1 MAINAKNIIKKTAK
15 VMGFAL
21 LLLLVLLLLLKLPYV
36 QTQLAKTALKFV
48 SKKTNATIKL
58 DKLSIN
64 FVDKVGLEGLYIED
78 LNKDTLLYTQNLDVN
93 MSILH
98 LLKGKIY
105 IDKVLLNNTVANIYQ
120 QHDST
125 FNFQFLIDAFAGDT
139 TQKTKS
145 NIDFDISEVQLQNF
159 KIDFNLLS
167 GKNQFI
173 AKNLSVKTNKID
185 INKLI
190 FSINYINIEQLNG
203 FSIWQNNEMP
213 ADTLLNDIPTS
224 FPFDGF
230 PVSINVDELKIKES
244 NFKYQLGNDT
254 SNQKFNA
261 NYINVKDINLWANNI
276 VVDSLGVEVEVNK
289 LSSNLNNK
297 INIEDLTTSVLFKP
311 QNITVEELN
320 LKTDYTNV
328 QLYTKISYQNFD
340 ELASFSP
347 NLLLDVDAAN
357 VNISL
362 NELAYFVPQLDSF
375 LQKDFV
381 ANNSV
386 LVSGKINGKVNN
398 IDLNNLKLTTANNEI
413 IANGNLE
420 NLLDINKLN
429 TKGLE
434 LSANIFAKDLQ
445 QILGENIIKN
455 NYLKFGNIKLKTTVN
470 GSLQSLNIAN
480 LSLLSAKNIDLK
492 CQGKVNNLLNTEKL
506 NYDFNIAKFNTT
518 VSTIGIFVDSLPQ
531 QLDSIKLISYKGVL
545 KGDLHRYFTNGLLET
560 NIGKAQ
566 TKLGIAFNPNY
577 SNAKYKG
584 FISVSDLNLG
594 ILANSDSL
602 GTINADITLDG
613 KGLSLDSL
621 NSNVEGE
628 IHDITFNGYTYEN
641 ILVLGEVANNTFNGK
656 LNIDDNNLNFNF
668 DGLVDFSTAIPKVDF
683 RAELNKI
690 NTQNLNLTNFPIMGN
705 LNIDANFTGLK
716 PQDLDGNLKITNI
729 NISNKKDKWEMD
741 SLVLKADK
749 GEQGNTSYFVSSE
762 IINGSL
768 TGKYDIKN
776 IGQIILT
783 SLDKHYPFSSIFM
796 EKDSSNFALS
806 DEEIHLEL
814 MVNDATKLLEIFK
827 VPISKLEQTTL
838 SFDLNAQN
846 ESMDMILNI
855 PEVKYQSYTI
865 QNINLNSQSTQNSF
879 NNLLGIDSVILGD
892 WGYLPKLNLK
902 ADFNNNT
909 GTSSLNIG
917 AKQNLFL
924 SSNFFTENN
933 NAVFS
938 VNSPIILGTEN
949 WQFSQS
955 NPFYIKQIMEKL
967 PTIKFYKDNQSIGV
981 SVADKKLNLSFAD
994 FNINNIE
1001 KIIEFETLKLYGLTN
1016 GNVSLSMDSIKTIEG
1031 NLALNTLQ
1039 INDIDAGDLKLSANI
1054 LEDKVQANISLIG
1067 YDNDLQTNATYDIN
1081 TGAINAEAK
1090 INKFQLATIEPFV
1103 QSYAKDISGKM
1114 TGNVMITGNLENL
1127 ETNGQLSLS
1136 NVSAF
1141 AIPIGSS
1148 YKISSGKLNIAT
1160 KEIHPEIIL
1169 IDDKNR
1175 FAYLKGTVWHKSY
1188 KDFTYDLNFSA
1199 DEFTFLN
1206 SKKTKDIPFYG
1217 NFVAKALLN
1226 IAGDTELPKISGS
1239 IEAKNSN
1246 LTVQLLDEQA
1256 VAKQEEYVI
1265 FMDGSDYSATQMD
1278 SIAEMSYKISTAVD
1292 LNLRVVLNENANIV
1306 VVIDPLTGDNLAF
1319 NGNGDL
1325 SVKMP
1330 PFKDLD
1336 ITGVYKINQGNY
1348 RFSFQN
1354 VIKKNFNITQNS
1366 KITFTGNPE
1375 NALLDIT
1382 ALYKTKATT
1391 LGLVESE
1398 NTALSEADASEYK
1411 RKTDV
1416 NVYLK
1421 INGNLLNPELNFDIE
1436 LPNSASNSI
1445 NNSAVQ
1451 ALNKIKNNPNELNK
1465 QVFSLLLFNNFS
1477 TRSSSTSN
1485 ITSAGTS
1492 NAVRSLSGMISNQ
1505 LNKLASNA
1513 KGLELNLAVDQY
1525 KNSINE
1531 NGEQITDIELGVS
1544 QSLLDDR
1551 LTISVDGN
1559 VGLESGQEKGA
1570 LSNVAGNF
1578 EIRYK
1583 ITQDGKL
1590 NIRVFQKSDYDA
1602 LNESNV
1608 WKTGAGFSY
1617 QTNFGKILKKK
1628 K

>member
-15 VMGFAL
+15 IIGFIL
-21 LLLLVLLLLLKLPYV
+21 LLLLLLLLLLRMPFI
-36 QTQLAKTALKFV
+36 QTKLAKIALNYV
-48 SKKTNATIKL
+48 SKQTDATIKL
-58 DKLSIN
+58 NKLSIN
-64 FVDKVGLEGLYIED
+64 FIDKVGLEGLYIED

-93 MSILH
+93 MSIWH

-105 IDKVLLNNTVANIYQ
+105 LDEVRLNNTTANIYQ
-120 QHDST
+120 QNDST

-139 TQKTKS
+139 TKKTES
-145 NIDFDISEVQLQNF
+145 NIDFQLYKLKANNIDVNFNMLNGKNRITAQNIDIS
-159 KIDFNLLS
+159 
-167 GKNQFI
+167 
-173 AKNLSVKTNKID
+173 TNDID
-185 INKLI
+185 INQLI
-190 FSINYINIEQLNG
+190 FNIDNININQLNG
-203 FSIWQNNEMP
+203 YSIWQNNETP
-213 ADTLLNDIPTS
+213 TDTLLNNIPIA
-224 FPFDGF
+224 FPFNDF
-230 PVSINVDELKIKES
+230 PVSINVDELKIKDS
-244 NFKYQLGNDT
+244 NFKYQLGNNT
-254 SNQKFNA
+254 STSKFNA
-261 NYINVKDINLWANNI
+261 NFINAENINLWANNI
-276 VVDSLGVEVEVNK
+276 VVDSLGVDVKVNE
-289 LSSNLNNK
+289 LSTLLNNE
-297 INIEDLTTSVLFKP
+297 INIKNFTTSVFFKP
-311 QNITVEELN
+311 NNITVDNLN
-320 LKTDYTNV
+320 LKTNDTNA
-328 QLYTKISYQNFD
+328 QLNTKISYQNFD
-340 ELASFSP
+340 ELASLSP
-347 NLLLDVDAAN
+347 NLLLNVDAPN
-357 VNISL
+357 LNISL
-362 NELAYFVPQLDSF
+362 YELAYFVPQLDSF
-375 LQKDFV
+375 LQADFV

-386 LVSGKINGKVNN
+386 LVNGKINGKVDNL
-398 IDLNNLKLTTANNEI
+398 DLNNLKLATANNEI
-413 IANGNLE
+413 TANGNLE
-420 NLLDINKLN
+420 NILDINQLKTN
-429 TKGLE
+429 GLE
-434 LSANIFAKDLQ
+434 INANVFAKDLQ
-445 QILGENIIKN
+445 QILGENIIKD
-455 NYLKFGNIKLKTTVN
+455 NYLKFDNIKLKTTVN

-480 LSLLSAKNIDLK
+480 LSLLSAKNIDLN
-492 CQGKVNNLLNTEKL
+492 CQGKINNLLDTEKL
-506 NYDFNIAKFNTT
+506 NYDLNIAKFNTT

-531 QLDSIKLISYKGVL
+531 QLDSIKKIAYKGVL
-545 KGDLHRYFTNGLLET
+545 KGNLHQYFTNGLLET
-560 NIGKAQ
+560 NIGNAQ

-584 FISVSDLNLG
+584 FVSVTDLNLG

-628 IHDITFNGYTYEN
+628 IHDITFNGYRYQN
-641 ILVLGEVANNTFNGK
+641 ILVLGEIANNTFNGK
-656 LNIDDNNLNFNF
+656 LNIDDNNLNLNF

-690 NTQNLNLTNFPIMGN
+690 NTQNLNLTTFPIMGN

-716 PQDLDGNLKITNI
+716 PQDLDGDLKITDI
-729 NISNKKDKWEMD
+729 NISNQKDKWEMD
-741 SLVLKADK
+741 SLVLNANK
-749 GEQGNTSYFVSSE
+749 GEHGNTSYFVSSE

-776 IGQIILT
+776 IGKIIIT

-796 EKDSSNFALS
+796 EKDSSNFALG

-814 MVNDATKLLEIFK
+814 TINDATKLLEIFK
-827 VPISKLEQTTL
+827 VPISKLDQTTL

-846 ESMDMILNI
+846 ESMDMILTI
-855 PEVKYQSYTI
+855 PEVKYQNYII

-879 NNLLGIDSVILGD
+879 SNLLNIDSVILGD
-892 WGYLPKLNLK
+892 LGYLPKSNLK
-902 ADFNNNT
+902 ADFSNNT

-924 SSNFFTENN
+924 SSNFFTENS
-933 NAVFS
+933 NALFS
-938 VNSPIILGTEN
+938 INSPIILGTEN

-955 NPFYIKQIMEKL
+955 NPFLIKNIMETL
-967 PTIKFYKDNQSIGV
+967 PSIKFYKENQSIEI
-981 SVADKKLNLSFAD
+981 SKINEKLNLSFND

-1016 GNVSLSMDSIKTIEG
+1016 GNVSLSLDSIKTIEG
-1031 NLALNTLQ
+1031 NLALNTLK
-1039 INDIDAGDLKLSANI
+1039 INDIDAGDLKLDAHI
-1054 LEDKVQANISLIG
+1054 LEDKVQTNISLVG
-1067 YDNDLQTNATYDIN
+1067 NENNLQTNAAYDIN
-1081 TGAINAEAK
+1081 TGNINAEAK

-1114 TGNVMITGNLENL
+1114 TGNVLITGNLENL
-1127 ETNGQLSLS
+1127 ETNGQLNLS

-1141 AIPIGSS
+1141 AVPIGSA
-1148 YKISSGKLNIAT
+1148 YKISSGKLNIST

-1206 SKKTKDIPFYG
+1206 SKKTKEIPFYG

-1226 IAGDTELPKISGS
+1226 ISGDTELPKISGT

-1265 FMDGSDYSATQMD
+1265 FMNGSNYSATQMD

-1292 LNLRVVLNENANIV
+1292 LNLRVALNENANIV

-1354 VIKKNFNITQNS
+1354 VIKKNFSITQNS

-1421 INGNLLNPELNFDIE
+1421 INGNLLNPQLNFDIDF
-1436 LPNSASNSI
+1436 PNSASNSI

-1525 KNSINE
+1525 KNNISE
-1531 NGEQITDIELGVS
+1531 SGEQITDIELGVS
-1544 QSLLDDR
+1544 QSLLDNR

-1590 NIRVFQKSDYDA
+1590 NVRVFQKSDYDA